1 MLKTKTKK
9 ELKEI
14 KNMCLYDDLSALSDL
29 LNIDYV
35 SSYIGIYMEGY
46 DDIYRAYE
54 RPSKAKVD
62 SYNALR
68 KLYYG
73 SDEIDVIKGLR
84 ITGYNC
90 NKYSTNI
97 VIKYKGHE
105 YLIFDT
111 ANYRYLYLY

>member
-9 ELKEI
+9 ELQQI
-14 KNMCLYDDLSALSDL
+14 KDLGLYDDLCELSDL

-35 SSYIGIYMEGY
+35 SSYIGIYMDGY
-46 DDIYRAYE
+46 NDIYGAYK

-62 SYNALR
+62 SYNDLR
-68 KLYYG
+68 KLYYLTDG
-73 SDEIDVIKGLR
+73 IEVIKGIR

-111 ANYRYLYLY
+111 ADYRYLYLY